1 MGRIP
6 AWLGWILLGLL
17 STSVDAGADPVVILL
32 SMDGVR
38 HDYPDRGEL
47 PSLERMAR
55 DGVRAAALVPVFP
68 SSTFANHVSLATG
81 THADRHGIV
90 ANRFFDPELGE
101 FDYGN
106 DASFIEAEP
115 LWVAAERQGIKAACF
130 FWVGSETDW
139 QGVGA
144 SYRRAPFDSSI
155 GEAEKVRQILEWFDK
170 PAAQR
175 PGLIV
180 SWWHGADK
188 SGHRF
193 GPESDRTTDQ
203 LRQQDSVLGTLLRAL
218 DQRDAWAETTL
229 IVVSDHGMAIV
240 TESLDAGALLRK
252 AGIGT
257 RVVSAGAS
265 ALVYL
270 DDPAQTDAAVDAL
283 RGIDGVRAFPSGQV
297 PEGLRYRHPTRTGH
311 VVVLTD
317 PPRMLSRSSSGL
329 NRWRRIS
336 SVFGNTIG
344 THGYDPKAHP
354 EMGAIFFA
362 VGRGVPPGASLGSVR
377 SIDVAP
383 TVTRL
388 LGIDPPRHAEGA
400 PISSIAPPP

>member
-6 AWLGWILLGLL
+6 AWLGWILLSLL
-17 STSVDAGADPVVILL
+17 STSVGAGADPLVILL

-55 DGVRAAALVPVFP
+55 DGVRAAALLPVFP

-90 ANRFFDPELGE
+90 ANRFVDPELGE

-180 SWWHGADK
+180 SWWHGAD
-188 SGHRF
+188 
-193 GPESDRTTDQ
+193 
-203 LRQQDSVLGTLLRAL
+203 
-218 DQRDAWAETTL
+218 
-229 IVVSDHGMAIV
+229 
-240 TESLDAGALLRK
+240 
-252 AGIGT
+252 
-257 RVVSAGAS
+257 
-265 ALVYL
+265 
-270 DDPAQTDAAVDAL
+270 
-283 RGIDGVRAFPSGQV
+283 
-297 PEGLRYRHPTRTGH
+297 
-311 VVVLTD
+311 
-317 PPRMLSRSSSGL
+317 
-329 NRWRRIS
+329 
-336 SVFGNTIG
+336 
-344 THGYDPKAHP
+344 
-354 EMGAIFFA
+354 
-362 VGRGVPPGASLGSVR
+362 
-377 SIDVAP
+377 
-383 TVTRL
+383 
-388 LGIDPPRHAEGA
+388 
-400 PISSIAPPP
+400 